1 MSVRYLTKSRFKLAM
16 ECPTKLYYTGK
27 PEFNNQKNDDSF
39 LAALA
44 EGGMQIGEL
53 AKCYFPNGKDIK
65 TLNTQK
71 ALVETAKWLQQD
83 NIVIY
88 EAAIAYQNL
97 LIRVDI
103 LQKKGNDIKLFE
115 VKAKSFD
122 PVDGSFLGAKG
133 GIKTEW
139 KPYLEDIA
147 FQKYVVQRAMP
158 QANVTAFLMLA
169 DKTVAAA
176 TDGLNQKLRITRE
189 GNRIVVTPVNI
200 IQADLL
206 PALLCQIPVDEEC
219 DLIYQTTYT
228 DNNLSFSELVNHY
241 ASHYRD
247 DRELT
252 QSIGKHCKTCE
263 FDGDIFAKSGR
274 KRCWQRQLG
283 WDESDFSDDTVL
295 EIWNFRQADNLIK
308 TGKIK
313 LSHLTRSDIEP
324 EDASDSLT
332 TRQRQWLQIEKYQN
346 QDNSVWIN
354 KNKLNAEIDS
364 WTYPLHFIDFETS
377 MVAIPFNKGRKPYEA
392 IAFQFSH
399 HKVYEDGRIEHAGQF
414 LHTEPNVFPN
424 YAFVRQLKNQLERDN
439 GTVFCYSH
447 HENSFLNHIYQQLQA
462 DESVIDRDELM
473 AFIRTITHASDKVAK
488 ADRWTGNRNMVD
500 MLELVKRYY
509 YDPYTHGSNSIKA
522 VLPGILKQS
531 KALQAKYSQPIYGSH
546 ESLSSLN
553 FTDWTWL
560 VEQGGEWQNPYKQLP
575 KLFDD
580 IDEAD
585 KAYLTHL
592 TEIEDGGAALT
603 AYARLQFA
611 DVSDYERSKI
621 EQGLLKYCELDTLAM
636 VMLYEGWLDLLKN

>member
-241 ASHYRD
+241 ATHYQD

-274 KRCWQRQLG
+274 KRCWQRELG
-283 WDESDFSDDTVL
+283 WTEQDFAEDTVL

-346 QDNSVWIN
+346 KDYSVWLDTD
-354 KNKLNAEIDS
+354 KLNAEIAC
-364 WTYPLHFIDFETS
+364 WAYPLHFIDFETS

-424 YAFVRQLKNQLERDN
+424 YAFVRELKNQLAQDN
-439 GTVFCYSH
+439 GTIFCYSH
-447 HENSFLNHIYQQLQA
+447 HENSFLNHIYQQLQM
-462 DESVIDRDELM
+462 DENVADRDELM
-473 AFIRTITHASDKVAK
+473 TFIQTITHASDKVAK
-488 ADRWTGNRNMVD
+488 AERWAGSRDMVD
-500 MLELVKRYY
+500 MLELVKHYY

-531 KALQAKYSQPIYGSH
+531 KALQTKYSQPIYGSH
-546 ESLSSLN
+546 TQLSSLN
-553 FTDWTWL
+553 FTDWMWL
-560 VEQGGEWQNPYKQLP
+560 IEQDGEWQNPYKQLP